1 MNTLLV
7 GFDSAWTPGNS
18 GAIVGVLLRPGGNL
32 QEIGLPLT
40 VDFREAERVLLAWQA
55 KHEPTSTIVLLDQP
69 TIVKNATGQRPV
81 EHIICSAVSLRYGG
95 MQPAN
100 IARDEMF
107 GGRAPVWPFLSRF
120 GGPADPMGLPA
131 GTQVFETYPVLTM
144 ISLGWTLPDPRPAGR
159 LPKYNPERKKTF
171 SRLDWKYVCD
181 RTLGAFSNRGLIEL
195 EQWIDDAARIES
207 PRKRD
212 QDHLGAC
219 LCLLVAVHLAEGKSC
234 LMVGDL
240 QSGYIVVP
248 DGARLRTEL
257 ESRCAVTRR
266 RPSEWVRVFQRS
278 AKVVPS

>member
-1 MNTLLV
+1 MRSWACSFALAETCKRSVYPLRWTFERPSACCLRGRRSTSQRQQSFCSINRPSSRTQRVRGPGAHHLL
-7 GFDSAWTPGNS
+7 
-18 GAIVGVLLRPGGNL
+18 GG
-32 QEIGLPLT
+32 QSS
-40 VDFREAERVLLAWQA
+40 VRRD
-55 KHEPTSTIVLLDQP
+55 
-69 TIVKNATGQRPV
+69 ATGQHREGRDVRRQGTGLAVPFPV
-81 EHIICSAVSLRYGG
+81 R
-95 MQPAN
+95 
-100 IARDEMF
+100 RT
-107 GGRAPVWPFLSRF
+107 GRSD
-120 GGPADPMGLPA
+120 GPAGWHA
-131 GTQVFETYPVLTM
+131 VFETYPVLTM

-212 QDHLGAC
+212 QDHLDAC